1 MLKHSNRSVSG
12 RNGILKA
19 VPVDHRKD
27 HEFFEAVSA
36 SACSISSS
44 SSSSSDST
52 ISRMSEVTHS
62 NTARTVWDRY
72 TDSNSE
78 LRKGSFLVNA
88 DSFTKPRSLPTDSK
102 LIATPGSNT
111 STPSAPELNNSGGGG
126 DISRTEKE
134 VKVDCYEDQKIVETP
149 KYVTNSPIEANVG
162 LMKKLEEMVKKFEKK
177 GRSLFGFSRLE
188 TAIVVML
195 LIICLVLYIVLL
207 MLTIKAASCSDAIEK
222 YLERRKESFN
232 DLLEAN
238 ILKVNEIN
246 HHPGN

>member
-1 MLKHSNRSVSG
+1 MLKHSNSSVSG

-27 HEFFEAVSA
+27 HEFFESTY
-36 SACSISSS
+36 SISSS

-62 NTARTVWDRY
+62 NTARSVWDRY

-78 LRKGSFLVNA
+78 LRNGSLLVNA

-111 STPSAPELNNSGGGG
+111 STPSAPELNNSGGG
-126 DISRTEKE
+126 DISRKEKD
-134 VKVDCYEDQKIVETP
+134 VKVDCYEDKKIVETP
-149 KYVTNSPIEANVG
+149 QYVTNSPIEANIG
-162 LMKKLEEMVKKFEKK
+162 LMKKLEEKVKKIEKN
-177 GRSLFGFSRLE
+177 GRRLFGLSRLE
-188 TAIVVML
+188 AAVVVML
-195 LIICLVLYIVLL
+195 LIICLVMYIVLL
-207 MLTIKAASCSDAIEK
+207 MLTMKAASCSDAIDK

-238 ILKVNEIN
+238 ILKVNEVN

>member
-1 MLKHSNRSVSG
+1 MLKHSNSSVSG

-19 VPVDHRKD
+19 VPGDHRKD

-36 SACSISSS
+36 STYSISS

-78 LRKGSFLVNA
+78 LRKGSLLVNA

-126 DISRTEKE
+126 DTSRSEKE
-134 VKVDCYEDQKIVETP
+134 LKVDCYDDQKIVETP
-149 KYVTNSPIEANVG
+149 KYVTNSPTEANIG
-162 LMKKLEEMVKKFEKK
+162 LMKKLEGMVKKFEKN
-177 GRSLFGFSRLE
+177 GRRLFGLSRLE
-188 TAIVVML
+188 TAVVVML
-195 LIICLVLYIVLL
+195 LIICLVMYIVLL
-207 MLTIKAASCSDAIEK
+207 MLTIKAASCSDADAIEK
-222 YLERRKESFN
+222 LFEWSKESFN

-238 ILKVNEIN
+238 MKPSKCCNN
-246 HHPGN
+246 